1 MPGTKARRN
10 VSQQTASQVAKPGAT
25 ATVPVEAVTRGATVL
40 TPRGVLVERA
50 RAGDRS
56 AFEALLD
63 RWLDQAFRIALAI
76 LGREADA
83 RDATQDAFLLAWREL
98 PKLRDP
104 ERFDGWLSRIV
115 VNSCRGVRRGRW
127 RVTIREISLDDVP
140 GHAEPASEFEAA
152 WGERPASLDAI
163 EHAFERLPVPERAI
177 LVLHHLEHRP
187 VVEIAEVLGIP
198 VGTAKSRLFA
208 ARRALERALEDE
220 LR

>member
-10 VSQQTASQVAKPGAT
+10 VSQRTASRVAKPGAT
-25 ATVPVEAVTRGATVL
+25 ATIPVEAIMRGAATAL
-40 TPRGVLVERA
+40 TSRGVLVERA
-50 RAGDRS
+50 RTGDRS

-63 RWLDQAFRIALAI
+63 RWLEQAFRIALAI

-83 RDATQDAFLLAWREL
+83 RDATQDAFLAWREL

-104 ERFDGWLSRIV
+104 ERFDAWLSRIV
-115 VNSCRGVRRGRW
+115 VNSCRGVRRGRR

-140 GHAEPASEFEAA
+140 SHAEPASEFDTA
-152 WGERPASLDAI
+152 WGEQLASLDAI

-177 LVLHHLEHRP
+177 LVLHHLEHRS

-208 ARRALERALEDE
+208 ARHALERALEDE

>member
-10 VSQQTASQVAKPGAT
+10 VSPQTASQVAKPGAT

-83 RDATQDAFLLAWREL
+83 RDATQDAFLQAWREL
-98 PKLRDP
+98 PRLRDP
-104 ERFDGWLSRIV
+104 ERFDAWLSRIV
-115 VNSCRGVRRGRW
+115 VNSCRGVLRGRR

-140 GHAEPASEFEAA
+140 GHAEPATEFEAA
-152 WGERPASLDAI
+152 WGEQPASLDAL
-163 EHAFERLPVPERAI
+163 EHAFDRLSVPDRAI

-187 VVEIAEVLGIP
+187 LVEIAEVLGIP

-208 ARRALERALEDE
+208 ARHALERALEDE